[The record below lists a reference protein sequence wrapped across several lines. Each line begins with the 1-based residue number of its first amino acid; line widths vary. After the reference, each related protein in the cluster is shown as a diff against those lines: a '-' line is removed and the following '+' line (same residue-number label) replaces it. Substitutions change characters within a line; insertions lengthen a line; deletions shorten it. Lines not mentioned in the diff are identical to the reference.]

1 MIQGSIETL
10 FNAINNSEEYR
21 EYQEI
26 TSILN
31 NNKEVKDL
39 IEEIKVL
46 QKKATRLEQE
56 NNEEYEVIDEE
67 IKEKSNILNNIDD
80 YKLYLSRLKNFNNVL
95 LTSSS
100 LIEDYIDEKVSI

>member
-56 NNEEYEVIDEE
+56 NNEEYKVIDDHGETIAKWIDIKEFKNKNKILYPEE
-67 IKEKSNILNNIDD
+67 IFK
-80 YKLYLSRLKNFNNVL
+80 
-95 LTSSS
+95 
-100 LIEDYIDEKVSI
+100 YI

>member
-46 QKKATRLEQE
+46 
-56 NNEEYEVIDEE
+56 
-67 IKEKSNILNNIDD
+67 
-80 YKLYLSRLKNFNNVL
+80 
-95 LTSSS
+95 
-100 LIEDYIDEKVSI
+100 